1 MRTRTT
7 LLTAGLA
14 SAALVLSACGGGSGG
29 SGGGDGS
36 AEGGGDLGTEFI
48 TIATGGSSGV
58 YYQVGAGM
66 SELLADQLGSDTSV
80 QATGASVENITLLTE
95 GGAEVAFA
103 MADATTQALEGAGPF
118 EENGAVDSLPAIA
131 SLYDQYLQLITVE
144 GSGIESVED
153 LAGKRVS
160 VGDINSGV
168 ELNARTV
175 VDAYGMSYD
184 DFTAD
189 YLSYAEAIDQMKNG
203 QVQAAFVTSGL
214 PNSAVTDL
222 STTEDVMV
230 VPITGE
236 GRETLLNDYDYFGE
250 GEVPAD
256 VYDTAEAAETLTI
269 PNLLLASPE
278 LSEDAVYDITKAI
291 FDNIDQVHATHN
303 AAKDITLENATDV
316 TVTDIHPGAQR
327 YYDEAGS

>member
-222 STTEDVMV
+222 STTEDVVV

>member
-14 SAALVLSACGGGSGG
+14 SAALVLSACGGG

-222 STTEDVMV
+222 STTEDVVV

>member
-1 MRTRTT
+1 MRTRNT

-29 SGGGDGS
+29 GGGGS
-36 AEGGGDLGTEFI
+36 AEGEGDLGTEFI

-66 SELLADQLGSDTSV
+66 SELIASELGSDTSV
-80 QATGASVENITLLTE
+80 QATGASVENITLLTD

-118 EENGAVDSLPAIA
+118 EESGAVDSLPAIA
-131 SLYDQYLQLITVE
+131 NLYDQYLQLITVE

-203 QVQAAFVTSGL
+203 QVDAAFVTSGL

-222 STTEDVMV
+222 STTEDVKV

-236 GRETLLNDYDYFGE
+236 GRENLLNDYDYFGE

-278 LSEDAVYDITKAI
+278 LSEDAVYEITQAI

-303 AAKDITLENATDV
+303 AANDITLENATDV
-316 TVTDIHPGAQR
+316 TVTGIHPGAQR

>member
-1 MRTRTT
+1 MRTRNT

-29 SGGGDGS
+29 GGGGS
-36 AEGGGDLGTEFI
+36 AEGEGDLGTEFI

-66 SELLADQLGSDTSV
+66 SELLASELGSDTSV
-80 QATGASVENITLLTE
+80 QATGASVENITLLTD

-118 EENGAVDSLPAIA
+118 EESGAVDSLPAIA
-131 SLYDQYLQLITVE
+131 NLYDQYLQLITVE

-203 QVQAAFVTSGL
+203 QVDAAFVTSGL

-222 STTEDVMV
+222 STTEDVKV

-236 GRETLLNDYDYFGE
+236 GRENLLNDYDYFGE

-278 LSEDAVYDITKAI
+278 LSEDAVYEITQAI

-303 AAKDITLENATDV
+303 AANDITLENATDV
-316 TVTDIHPGAQR
+316 TVTGIHPGAQR

>member
-1 MRTRTT
+1 MRTRNT

-14 SAALVLSACGGGSGG
+14 SAALVLSACGGG
-29 SGGGDGS
+29 GGGGS
-36 AEGGGDLGTEFI
+36 AEGEGDLGTEFI

-66 SELLADQLGSDTSV
+66 SELLASELGSDTSV
-80 QATGASVENITLLTE
+80 QATGASVENITLLTD

-118 EENGAVDSLPAIA
+118 EEGGAVESLPAIA
-131 SLYDQYLQLITVE
+131 NLYDQYLQLITVE

-203 QVQAAFVTSGL
+203 QVDAAFVTSGL

-222 STTEDVMV
+222 STTEDVKV

-236 GRETLLNDYDYFGE
+236 GRENLLNDYDYFGE

-278 LSEDAVYDITKAI
+278 LSEDAVYEITQAI

-303 AAKDITLENATDV
+303 AANDITLENATDV
-316 TVTDIHPGAQR
+316 TVTEIHPGAQR

>member
-1 MRTRTT
+1 MRTRNT

-29 SGGGDGS
+29 GGGGS
-36 AEGGGDLGTEFI
+36 AEGEGDLGTEFI

-66 SELLADQLGSDTSV
+66 SELLASELGSDTSV
-80 QATGASVENITLLTE
+80 QATGASVENITLLTD

-118 EENGAVDSLPAIA
+118 EESGAVDSLPAIA
-131 SLYDQYLQLITVE
+131 NLYDQYLQLITVE

-203 QVQAAFVTSGL
+203 QVDAAFVTSGL

-222 STTEDVMV
+222 STTEDVKV

-236 GRETLLNDYDYFGE
+236 GRENLLNDYDYFGE

-278 LSEDAVYDITKAI
+278 LSEDAVYEITQAI
-291 FDNIDQVHATHN
+291 FDNIDQIHATHN
-303 AAKDITLENATDV
+303 AANDITLENATNV

>member
-1 MRTRTT
+1 MRTRNT

-29 SGGGDGS
+29 GGGGS
-36 AEGGGDLGTEFI
+36 AEGEGDLGTEFI

-66 SELLADQLGSDTSV
+66 SELLASELGSDTSV
-80 QATGASVENITLLTE
+80 QATGASVENITLLTD

-118 EENGAVDSLPAIA
+118 EEGGAVESLPAIA
-131 SLYDQYLQLITVE
+131 NLYDQYLQLITVE

-203 QVQAAFVTSGL
+203 QVDAAFVTSGL

-222 STTEDVMV
+222 STTEDVKV

-236 GRETLLNDYDYFGE
+236 GRENLLNDYDYFGE

-278 LSEDAVYDITKAI
+278 LSEDAVYEITQAI

-316 TVTDIHPGAQR
+316 TVTEIHPGAQR

>member
-14 SAALVLSACGGGSGG
+14 SAALVLSACGGGG

-222 STTEDVMV
+222 STTEDVVV

>member
-80 QATGASVENITLLTE
+80 QATGASVENITLLTD

-222 STTEDVMV
+222 STTEDVVV

>member
-66 SELLADQLGSDTSV
+66 SELLADQLGSATSV

-95 GGAEVAFA
+95 GGAEVAFT

-222 STTEDVMV
+222 STTEDVVV

-236 GRETLLNDYDYFGE
+236 GRETLLNDHDYFGE

>member
-1 MRTRTT
+1 MRTRNT

-29 SGGGDGS
+29 GGGGS
-36 AEGGGDLGTEFI
+36 AEGEGDLGTEFI

-66 SELLADQLGSDTSV
+66 SELLASELGSDTSV
-80 QATGASVENITLLTE
+80 QATGASVENITLLTD

-118 EENGAVDSLPAIA
+118 EESGAVDSLPAIA
-131 SLYDQYLQLITVE
+131 NLYDQYLQLITVE

-203 QVQAAFVTSGL
+203 QVDAAFVTSGL

-222 STTEDVMV
+222 STTEDVKV

-236 GRETLLNDYDYFGE
+236 GRENLLNDYDYFGE

-278 LSEDAVYDITKAI
+278 LSEDAVYEITQAI

-303 AAKDITLENATDV
+303 AANDITLENATDV
-316 TVTDIHPGAQR
+316 TVTEIHPGAQR

>member
-29 SGGGDGS
+29 SRGGDGS

-222 STTEDVMV
+222 STTEDVVV

-236 GRETLLNDYDYFGE
+236 GRETLLNDYNYFGE

>member
-1 MRTRTT
+1 MRTRNT

-29 SGGGDGS
+29 GGGGS
-36 AEGGGDLGTEFI
+36 AEGEGDLGTEFI

-66 SELLADQLGSDTSV
+66 SELIASELGSDTSV
-80 QATGASVENITLLTE
+80 QATGASVENITLLTD

-118 EENGAVDSLPAIA
+118 EESGAVDSLPAIA
-131 SLYDQYLQLITVE
+131 NLYDQYLQLITVE

-203 QVQAAFVTSGL
+203 QVDAAFVTSGL

-222 STTEDVMV
+222 STTEDVKV

-236 GRETLLNDYDYFGE
+236 GRENLLNDYDYFGE

-278 LSEDAVYDITKAI
+278 LSEDAVYEITQAI

-303 AAKDITLENATDV
+303 AANDITLENATDV
-316 TVTDIHPGAQR
+316 TVTEIHPGAQR

>member
-1 MRTRTT
+1 MRTRNT

-29 SGGGDGS
+29 GGGGS
-36 AEGGGDLGTEFI
+36 AEGEGDLGTEFI

-66 SELLADQLGSDTSV
+66 SELLASELGSDTSV
-80 QATGASVENITLLTE
+80 QATGASVENITLLTD

-103 MADATTQALEGAGPF
+103 MADATTQALEGTGPF
-118 EENGAVDSLPAIA
+118 EEGGAVESLPAIA
-131 SLYDQYLQLITVE
+131 NLYDQYLQLITVE

-203 QVQAAFVTSGL
+203 QVDAAFVTSGL

-222 STTEDVMV
+222 STTEDVKV

-236 GRETLLNDYDYFGE
+236 GRENLLNDYDYFGE

-278 LSEDAVYDITKAI
+278 LSEDAVYEITQAI

-303 AAKDITLENATDV
+303 AANDITLENATDV
-316 TVTDIHPGAQR
+316 TVTEIHPGAQR

>member
-1 MRTRTT
+1 MRTRNT

-29 SGGGDGS
+29 GGGGS
-36 AEGGGDLGTEFI
+36 AEGEGDLGTEFI

-66 SELLADQLGSDTSV
+66 SELLASELGSDTSV
-80 QATGASVENITLLTE
+80 QATGASVENITLLTD

-118 EENGAVDSLPAIA
+118 EESGAVDSLPAIA

-203 QVQAAFVTSGL
+203 QVDAAFVTSGL

-222 STTEDVMV
+222 STTEDVKV

-236 GRETLLNDYDYFGE
+236 GRENLLNDYDYFGE

-278 LSEDAVYDITKAI
+278 LSEDAVYEITQAI
-291 FDNIDQVHATHN
+291 FDNIDQIHATHN
-303 AAKDITLENATDV
+303 AANDITLENATNV
-316 TVTDIHPGAQR
+316 TVTEIHPGAQR

>member
-1 MRTRTT
+1 
-7 LLTAGLA
+7 
-14 SAALVLSACGGGSGG
+14 
-29 SGGGDGS
+29 
-36 AEGGGDLGTEFI
+36 
-48 TIATGGSSGV
+48 
-58 YYQVGAGM
+58 M

-222 STTEDVMV
+222 STTEDVVV

>member
-118 EENGAVDSLPAIA
+118 EEQGAVESLPAIA
-131 SLYDQYLQLITVE
+131 NLYDQYLQLITVE

-222 STTEDVMV
+222 STTEDVVV

-236 GRETLLNDYDYFGE
+236 GRENLLNDYDYFGE
-250 GEVPAD
+250 GEVAAD

-303 AAKDITLENATDV
+303 AAQDITLENATDV